1 MASRRQ
7 GPAANPFGT
16 EAGEGLSIE
25 DADRALFGDMDPMLT
40 IDEMRL
46 DGGTQPRARLDQ
58 STINE
63 YAEAMLNGDRFPPV
77 VAFYDGQEHWLA
89 DGFHRVAAARAAGL
103 AQVRAEIRQGTQRD
117 AVLHSVGVNA
127 QHGLRRANADKR
139 RAVETLLRDE
149 VWRDW
154 SDREI
159 ARRARVSQPF
169 VGKVRAEMYP
179 VSDNGYQMDERKVQR
194 GDSTYTMQTG
204 GIREAAN
211 EARTTPPSGPL
222 PAGREGERGVS
233 SETPEPEPLDPFP
246 VGEEE
251 FVPAE
256 HTKLM
261 LAAIR
266 HTLFALFA
274 LDLNYVTVGALCDR
288 TDLTAAQV
296 VQVCGE
302 LVERG
307 LLEELPGS
315 KWRPVTP
322 PPDPLPAG
330 REGEVE
336 PPGVAEL
343 LQELLG
349 LTHALKNHLTEVAE
363 GREVVPVEY
372 RDGVADQMYDVID
385 YVNGVMHAGG
395 KYERGVL
402 DLIDAVFALWTQEEE
417 ADEA

>member
-16 EAGEGLSIE
+16 EEREGLSIE
-25 DADRALFGDMDPMLT
+25 DADRALFGDMDPMIA
-40 IDEMRL
+40 IDDLRL

-77 VAFYDGQEHWLA
+77 VVFYDGQEYWLA
-89 DGFHRVAAARAAGL
+89 DGFHRVAAALVAGL
-103 AQVRAEIRQGTQRD
+103 SQVRAEVRQGTQRD

-159 ARRARVSQPF
+159 ARKTKVSSPF
-169 VGKVRAEMYP
+169 VGKLRAEMYP
-179 VSDNGYQMDERKVQR
+179 PSVNGLQMDERKVQR
-194 GDSTYTMQTG
+194 GDTTYTMQTG
-204 GIREAAN
+204 GIREAAQ
-211 EARTTPPSGPL
+211 ARP
-222 PAGREGERGVS
+222 GVS
-233 SETPEPEPLDPFP
+233 DETPEPEPLDPFP

-251 FVPAE
+251 FDPAE

-266 HTLFALFA
+266 HTLVTYP
-274 LDLNYVTVGALCDR
+274 DMDYVVAGALCDR

-296 VQVCGE
+296 VQVCGV

-307 LLEELPGS
+307 LLEDLGSS
-315 KWRPVTP
+315 KWRPVTSP
-322 PPDPLPAG
+322 PSPLSRQAG
-330 REGEVE
+330 EGEVE
-336 PPGVAEL
+336 PPEDLPHLAHV
-343 LQELLG
+343 LQEAVG
-349 LTHALKNHLTEVAE
+349 ALSIARYVMTALAE
-363 GREVVPVEY
+363 GRISVAPEL
-372 RDGVADQMYDVID
+372 RDDIADQMYDLID
-385 YVNGVMHAGG
+385 YVNGVMHTGG
-395 KYERGVL
+395 EYERGVL
-402 DLIDAVFALWTQEEE
+402 DVIDAVFALWTQE
-417 ADEA
+417 AGDEA